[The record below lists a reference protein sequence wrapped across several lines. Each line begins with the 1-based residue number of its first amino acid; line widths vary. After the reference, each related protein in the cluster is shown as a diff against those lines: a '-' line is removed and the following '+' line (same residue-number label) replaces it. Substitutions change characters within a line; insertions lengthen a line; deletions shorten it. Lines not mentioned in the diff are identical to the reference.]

1 MKTFLPPESC
11 IEAIVT
17 LCFGR
22 RSLSMAIYICL
33 PVSFKNR
40 NQRENQYGMRS
51 GIQLAHLLH
60 RKLTKAACFLGFK
73 DKKKARSVQA
83 PKKK

>member
-1 MKTFLPPESC
+1 
-11 IEAIVT
+11 
-17 LCFGR
+17 
-22 RSLSMAIYICL
+22 
-33 PVSFKNR
+33 
-40 NQRENQYGMRS
+40 MRL